1 MSVPGSANPLLLA
14 SAGGYNLTRSL
25 RFRSSASAY
34 LNRTLTTPTSSQK
47 FTWSGWIKRGKLD
60 SSGLQGIF
68 CPYSS
73 GTVYGYLAWYQDGI
87 RIFDRL
93 SGGTN
98 YLLQTTAVYRDPSA
112 WYHIVY
118 AVDTTQ
124 ATASNRVRLYVN
136 GVEVTAFSSSTYP
149 TQNNSTTTN
158 SAIPHR
164 IGYDESN
171 TGYLDGYQTEVNFI
185 DGQAL
190 TPSDFGST
198 NASTGVWQPKKYS
211 GSYGTN
217 GFYLPFTDNSA
228 LTTSS
233 NVGLGK
239 DFSGNGNYWTTN
251 NISITSG
258 STYDSMTDVPTL
270 TSATASNFCVINPL
284 KTYLSPTISNG
295 NLQAS
300 SMSGGANAWGT
311 IAVSTGKWYFEATI
325 TAAGSPAVGI
335 IDANRAAS
343 DQTGYTATGSA
354 AYLSDGRIRNNNANS
369 GGGAGTYATFTTN
382 DVIGVAFDCDAPSVS
397 FYKNNTLQAT
407 VTPTSGIAYT
417 IQLLDWNAGT
427 SGIALNCGQRPF
439 AYTPPTGFVALNTFN
454 LPTPTIGATAS
465 TQANKYMDVTIWTGD
480 NTTPRSISNS
490 GSFQPDFVWLKSR
503 SNAYQ
508 HNLYDAVRG
517 AGAAYALSSDSTSAE
532 GGNSSTYGYLSAFN
546 STGFQV
552 TQGTAGSGS
561 APNGNAYTNQ
571 TSTTYVG
578 WQWKANGTGVTNTA
592 GSITSTVSANTSSG
606 FSIVTYTSQSSGTG
620 TIGHGLGVAPSM
632 VINKTRGTA
641 GVGWTTYHVSLGNT
655 KYVELNST
663 GAATT
668 NANIWNSTSPTSTV
682 FSQGSEFAGLG
693 TMVAYC
699 FSEIAGYSK
708 IGSYTGNGSN
718 DGVFVH
724 CGFLPRWIMIKRT
737 DTTGMNWGIW
747 DTAQNTYNVELLS
760 LYANSNSAQINASD
774 LSLDGV
780 SNGFKIR
787 GNSLGINA
795 SGGTYIFMAIAEN
808 PFKYSTAR

>member
-1 MSVPGSANPLLLA
+1 MSVIGSNILA
-14 SAGGYNLTRSL
+14 GASGQGGGYNLTNSL

-34 LNRTLTTPTSSQK
+34 LNRTFTTPTSSQK

-68 CPYSS
+68 APYSS

-190 TPSDFGST
+190 TPSSFGET
-198 NASTGVWQPKKYS
+198 NAKTGVWQPKKYS
-211 GSYGTN
+211 GTYGTN

-258 STYDSMTDVPTL
+258 STYDSMMDVPTL
-270 TSATASNFCVINPL
+270 TSATTANYCVLNPL
-284 KTYLSPTISNG
+284 SKGTNTSITNG
-295 NLQAS
+295 NLSAS
-300 SMSGGANAWGT
+300 YGSAAWTSAFGT
-311 IAVSTGKWYFEATI
+311 LGVSTGKWYWEATLTSAGTDVGVGI
-325 TAAGSPAVGI
+325 STNPAGS
-335 IDANRAAS
+335 
-343 DQTGYTATGSA
+343 
-354 AYLSDGRIRNNNANS
+354 ANS
-369 GGGAGTYATFTTN
+369 YIGGDVNSWGYYANNGNKWNNGSSSSYGATYAN
-382 DVIGVAFDCDAPSVS
+382 GDVIGIALDLDAGTLT
-397 FYKNNTLQAT
+397 FYKNNTTQ
-407 VTPTSGIAYT
+407 
-417 IQLLDWNAGT
+417 GT
-427 SGIALNCGQRPF
+427 AFSSLASNTYFPALSVNNSSFAVNFGQRPF
-439 AYTPPTGFVALNTFN
+439 SYTPPTGFVALNTFN

-465 TQANKYMDVTIWTGD
+465 TQANKYFDVDLWTGTGATQSI
-480 NTTPRSISNS
+480 TT
-490 GSFQPDFVWLKSR
+490 DFPVDFAWIKSR
-503 SNAYQ
+503 SSANG
-508 HNLYDAVRG
+508 HRLFDIVRG
-517 AGAAYALSSDSTSAE
+517 ATKTLSS
-532 GGNSSTYGYLSAFN
+532 N
-546 STGFQV
+546 STDAEA
-552 TQGTAGSGS
+552 TESDSLTAF
-561 APNGNAYTNQ
+561 
-571 TSTTYVG
+571 TSTGYTLGADTSGGGVNTSPRSYVG
-578 WQWKANGTGVTNTA
+578 WAWKANGTGVTNTA